1 MSAVARMIE
10 EAPPP
15 ISRDDVDVAL
25 EAWARWA
32 KRGLAGL
39 GWSSTS
45 LLAKMIEY
53 GVRGAAQSGG
63 SPLVEVDG
71 LYDAVE
77 DSIKRLPAKE
87 RKVVVVFYTKWYP
100 REVAARQCGV
110 TEDNF
115 RRLLSNARRSIKDY
129 LAGRFVRHFDFPV
142 V

>member
-1 MSAVARMIE
+1 MAEIPKTIE
-10 EAPPP
+10 
-15 ISRDDVDVAL
+15 RDDVDVAL

-32 KRGLAGL
+32 KCGLAGL
-39 GWSSTS
+39 GWSATS

-63 SPLVEVDG
+63 SPLVESDG
-71 LYDAVE
+71 LYDVVE
-77 DSIKRLPAKE
+77 DSIKRLPLKE
-87 RKVVVVFYTKWYP
+87 RKVVIVFYTKWYP
-100 REVAARQCGV
+100 REVAASRCGV

-129 LAGRFVRHFDFPV
+129 LSGRMVRHFDFPV